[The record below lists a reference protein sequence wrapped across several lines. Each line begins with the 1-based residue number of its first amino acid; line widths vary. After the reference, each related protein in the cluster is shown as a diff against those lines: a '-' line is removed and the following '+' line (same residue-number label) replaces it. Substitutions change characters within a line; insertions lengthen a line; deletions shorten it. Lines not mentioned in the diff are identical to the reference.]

1 MSCFSVLTLLSI
13 LDYTSHLDR
22 FFYIQNFFLNSEL
35 LSCDFCL
42 LSLSRFLCKLQ
53 NNLIKPFGFFV
64 FPSTPLESK
73 LSLGLLAT
81 RVIPRG
87 ELQSYLI
94 KPFGFFVFPSTP
106 FESKLS
112 LGLLATRVIPRGE
125 LRMKNLQFAS
135 YEGLLASRV
144 IPRGELQSYLIKP
157 FGFFVFPSTP
167 LESKLSLV
175 FR

>member
-1 MSCFSVLTLLSI
+1 VSSPQANEHNLKKLKGCPFETPSYQTALAEKEGLFPMSPG
-13 LDYTSHLDR
+13 
-22 FFYIQNFFLNSEL
+22 EG
-35 LSCDFCL
+35 
-42 LSLSRFLCKLQ
+42 LQ

-73 LSLGLLAT
+73 LSQGLLA
-81 RVIPRG
+81 
-87 ELQSYLI
+87 S
-94 KPFGFFVFPSTP
+94 
-106 FESKLS
+106 
-112 LGLLATRVIPRGE
+112 RVIPRGE

>member
-1 MSCFSVLTLLSI
+1 MK
-13 LDYTSHLDR
+13 
-22 FFYIQNFFLNSEL
+22 N
-35 LSCDFCL
+35 
-42 LSLSRFLCKLQ
+42 LQ
-53 NNLIKPFGFFV
+53 FA
-64 FPSTPLESK
+64 SYE
-73 LSLGLLAT
+73 GLLAS

>member
-13 LDYTSHLDR
+13 LDYTSHFDR
-22 FFYIQNFFLNSEL
+22 FFYVQNFFLNSEL

-64 FPSTPLESK
+64 FPSTP
-73 LSLGLLAT
+73 
-81 RVIPRG
+81 
-87 ELQSYLI
+87 
-94 KPFGFFVFPSTP
+94 

-112 LGLLATRVIPRGE
+112 QGLLASRVIPRGE

-175 FR
+175 FWENKNPAFAGFYQIALAEKEGM